1 MTHSALYRGEV
12 MHARHDALARRAF
25 RYNVYVAALD
35 LDELPALDRELRLFS
50 RTGRTPFG
58 FRERDYGDGKSDDLR
73 ASLAAICAAN
83 GLPAPHTT
91 RLVTNLRTFG
101 YVFNP
106 VSFFLNYDRTGVLDT
121 AIAEVNNTY
130 GGRFRYVLG
139 PHQRVASPELDRS
152 IGGPAKR
159 GWPSPYN
166 EERPERGSGLATFR
180 HVRELFVS
188 PFLHGDASYEFS
200 FDAPLDGERLAIDMR
215 VEHDAGRSFTAR
227 LTGTRAALSDRTLL
241 AAAVRYPL
249 MTAQVIGLIHWQ
261 AVVLRFLGVPYRRPG
276 VDHRPL
282 RVQPERR

>member
-35 LDELPALDRELRLFS
+35 LDELPGLDRELRLFS
-50 RTGRTPFG
+50 RAGRTPFG
-58 FRERDYGDGKSDDLR
+58 FRERDYGDGTTDDLR
-73 ASLAAICAAN
+73 ASLAGICAAN
-83 GLPAPHTT
+83 GLPVPHTT

-106 VSFFLNYDRTGVLDT
+106 VSFFLNYDRAGVLDT
-121 AIAEVNNTY
+121 VIAEVNNTY

-139 PHQRVASPELDRS
+139 PQQRVASPHNEGSPGR
-152 IGGPAKR
+152 GPVAAI
-159 GWPSPYN
+159 
-166 EERPERGSGLATFR
+166 ATFR

-200 FDAPLDGERLAIDMR
+200 FDAPLDGEQLAIDMR
-215 VEHDAGRSFTAR
+215 VEHAAGRSFTAR
-227 LTGTRAALSDRTLL
+227 LTGARAALTDRTLV
-241 AAAVRYPL
+241 AAAVRYPF
-249 MTAQVIGLIHWQ
+249 MTAQVIVLIHWQ
-261 AVVLRFLGVPYRRPG
+261 AIKLRWLGVPYRRPG
-276 VDHRPL
+276 IDHRPL